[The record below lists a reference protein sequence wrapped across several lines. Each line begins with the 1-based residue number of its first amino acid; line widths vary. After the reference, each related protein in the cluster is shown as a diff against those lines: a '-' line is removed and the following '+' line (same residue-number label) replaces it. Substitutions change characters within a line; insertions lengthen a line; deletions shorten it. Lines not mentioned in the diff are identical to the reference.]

1 MRIRNFILTAKL
13 VVSHFIYSQSG
24 VQKETYQ
31 AFLNNDETRWRNVT
45 TKFEKSADLNE
56 SSDLL
61 QLINYY
67 YCYVSVLIDKQMDK
81 QADENIRKAEVY
93 ISKVLKSEPNNA
105 LGINYKGIF
114 QSYQVDRKSVV

>member
-1 MRIRNFILTAKL
+1 MRIRNFILTATL

-56 SSDLL
+56 SADLL

-67 YCYVSVLIDKQMDK
+67 YC
-81 QADENIRKAEVY
+81 
-93 ISKVLKSEPNNA
+93 
-105 LGINYKGIF
+105 
-114 QSYQVDRKSVV
+114 